1 MAARI
6 TLITTRNPMKPVALA
21 VLCSSLALAANAQTA
36 LSGCPIFGPDNV
48 WNTRVDRLPVHASSA
63 AWIGSIG
70 MNTGLHMDFGTF
82 YLGAPIGIPF
92 VTVPGTQPTVPIT
105 YGDEAGDESDPGP
118 FPIPP
123 DAPIEGG
130 PGAPA
135 GDDRHV
141 IVLDRDNCILYE
153 LYNSFPIGGGT
164 SWAAYSG
171 AKFNLRSHALRASGD
186 TSADAAGLPILPGL
200 VRYDE
205 VAAGEIRHA
214 LRFTADIT
222 RNEFIWPARHEA
234 SNDNGVNRPPMGARF
249 RLKASKNISGFS
261 PRTRAIAQAMKTYGI
276 ILADNGSNWY
286 ISGAHDPRW
295 DDDELHQYM
304 DGLKG
309 SDFEAVDT
317 AGMIV
322 NVNSGK
328 AANASPVKGDV
339 NADTRGDLFWRNT
352 TGGLSWWTMTGNVIA
367 GSNYY
372 DVPTDWSVRA
382 VADLD
387 GDGKADLVWRNSANG
402 GTYYWKLDGL
412 APTGFADLG
421 VLSPAQWTLA
431 GAGDVNGDGKAD
443 LVWRGADG
451 NVYLWLMNGG
461 GIAAQGSIG
470 NPGTAWNIVAIADF
484 DGDGRA
490 DIAFRHQTTG
500 QVYVWFMNG
509 LVVLSMAP
517 VSTLDPTVWTLAGAA
532 DFNGDGRTD
541 LLWRST
547 FGDTVVWLLR
557 GATILGA
564 GSLGD
569 PGAGWTIKALVDLD
583 GDGNAD
589 LVWRHTDGTTYWWK
603 MNGVTVSSY
612 LPIANPG
619 GTWQITGP

>member
-1 MAARI
+1 MKRIVPAA
-6 TLITTRNPMKPVALA
+6 LCAALA
-21 VLCSSLALAANAQTA
+21 LGANAQTT
-36 LSGCPIFGPDNV
+36 LSGCPMFGPDNV
-48 WNTRVDRLPVHASSA
+48 WNTRVDRLPVHASSD

-70 MNTGLHMDFGTF
+70 TSTGLHMDFGTF

-92 VTVPGTQPTVPIT
+92 VTVPGTQPMVPILF
-105 YGDEAGDESDPGP
+105 GGEADDESDPGP
-118 FPIPP
+118 YPIPP

-130 PGAPA
+130 ANAPA
-135 GDDRHV
+135 DEDRHV

-153 LYNSFPIGGGT
+153 LYNSFPINNGA
-164 SWAAYSG
+164 SWNAYSG
-171 AKFNLRSHALRASGD
+171 AKFFLRSHALRPSGF

-205 VAAGEIRHA
+205 VATGEIRHA
-214 LRFTADIT
+214 IRFTADIT

-234 SNDNGVNRPPMGARF
+234 SDDDGVTRPPMGARF
-249 RLKASKNISGFS
+249 RLKSTKNISGFS

-286 ISGAHDPRW
+286 VSGAHDTRW

-304 DGLKG
+304 DTLKG

-317 AGMIV
+317 SGMIV
-322 NVNSGK
+322 NANSGK
-328 AANASPVKGDV
+328 AANASPAKGDV
-339 NADTRGDLFWRNT
+339 NADTRGDLYWRDT
-352 TGGLSWWTMTGNVIA
+352 AGGLSWWTMQANAITGTNYFNVA
-367 GSNYY
+367 
-372 DVPTDWSVRA
+372 PEWSVRV

-387 GDGKADLVWRNSANG
+387 GDGKSDLVWRNSVNG
-402 GTYYWKLDGL
+402 GTYFWKLDGL
-412 APTGFADLG
+412 APVAFTDLG
-421 VLSPAQWTLA
+421 ILNPAQWTLA
-431 GAGDVNGDGKAD
+431 GSGDLNGNGKSD
-443 LVWRGADG
+443 LVWRGSDG
-451 NVYLWLMNGG
+451 TVYVWLMNGG
-461 GIAAQGSIG
+461 TIASQGSVG
-470 NPGTAWNIVAIADF
+470 NPGTAWAIVAVADF

-490 DIAFRHQTTG
+490 DIAFRHATTG

-509 LVVLSMAP
+509 LVVLSQAA
-517 VSTLDPTVWTLAGAA
+517 VSALDPTVWMLAGAA

-541 LLWRST
+541 LIWRSIY
-547 FGDTVVWLLR
+547 GDTVVWLLR
-557 GATILGA
+557 GATIVGA
-564 GSLGD
+564 GPLGD

-603 MNGVTVSSY
+603 MNGVVVSSY